1 MRTAVVTTY
10 FPSVSQTF
18 VLDQITGLLARG
30 HEVDIYALAPEPNS
44 EGVVPRAERHPLA
57 DRTHYQPRTPRHSVG
72 RALGIPSLLR
82 GAWRGRA
89 GAALRTVR
97 RTRAE
102 PFGVLYEGAPFVGR
116 GPYDAIVCH
125 FGSNGERALRVRDA
139 GMVEGPIVT
148 AFHGADMSRYVR
160 MHGAAVYRDLFARGD
175 LFLPVSAFW
184 ARRLEELGCPR
195 ERIAVHHMGIDL
207 ARFRFTV
214 PRMPTVDQPVRV
226 VSVARLVEKK
236 GLSYAIRA
244 VAALRRDGVDI
255 ALDIVGD
262 GPLRDSL
269 QSLIAELGMT
279 NAVRIIGARSRD
291 EVARVMEAAHLF
303 AAPSVTARDGD
314 MEGIPVALMEA
325 MASGVPVVAT
335 RHSGIPE
342 LVEDKVSG
350 MLVPERDT
358 DALAAAFRWLVE
370 HPERWIALATAA
382 HEAVE
387 RDYNGERLNDELV
400 TLLERVGG
408 GEHKDVGVPSRPRI
422 VPSAPVGDEGRSAPR
437 SGAPT
442 A

>member
-30 HEVDIYALAPEPNS
+30 HDVDIYALGPEPNS
-44 EGVVPRAERHPLA
+44 AGVVPRAERDPLA
-57 DRTHYQPRTPRHSVG
+57 DRTHYQPRTPRHPVG

-82 GAWRGRA
+82 GAWRGRT

-97 RTRAE
+97 RTPAE
-102 PFGVLYEGAPFVGR
+102 PFGALYEGAPFLGR
-116 GPYDAIVCH
+116 GPYDAILCH

-139 GMVEGPIVT
+139 GMVDGPIVT

-184 ARRLEELGCPR
+184 ARRLEELGCPPDK
-195 ERIAVHHMGIDL
+195 IAVHHMGIDL
-207 ARFRFTV
+207 SRFRFTV
-214 PRMPTVDQPVRV
+214 PRTPTVDQPVRV

-236 GLSYAIRA
+236 GLTYAIRA

-262 GPLRDSL
+262 GPLRPSL
-269 QSLIAELGMT
+269 ESLIAELGMG

-291 EVARVMEAAHLF
+291 EVARAMGAAHLF

-342 LVEDKVSG
+342 LVEDKVTG
-350 MLVPERDT
+350 LLVPERDT
-358 DALAAAFRWLVE
+358 DSLAAAFRWLVD
-370 HPERWIALATAA
+370 HHERWMGIALAA
-382 HEAVE
+382 HDAVE
-387 RDYNGERLNDELV
+387 RNFNGERLNDELV
-400 TLLERVGG
+400 TLLEHVGG
-408 GEHKDVGVPSRPRI
+408 REPREVGVATRPRI
-422 VPSAPVGDEGRSAPR
+422 VPSTPRGEEGRRAPH

>member
-30 HEVDIYALAPEPNS
+30 HEVDIYALGPEPNS
-44 EGVVPRAERHPLA
+44 ARVVGHAERDPLA
-57 DRTHYQPRTPRHSVG
+57 ERTHYQPRTPRHSVG
-72 RALGIPSLLR
+72 RALGIPNLLR

-97 RTRAE
+97 HTPTE
-102 PFGVLYEGAPFVGR
+102 PIAVLYEGAPFLGH
-116 GPYDAIVCH
+116 GPYDAILCH

-139 GMVEGPIVT
+139 GMVDGPIVT

-175 LFLPVSAFW
+175 LFLPVSEYW
-184 ARRLEELGCPR
+184 ARRLEELGCPTD
-195 ERIAVHHMGIDL
+195 RIAVHHMGIDL
-207 ARFRFTV
+207 SRFKFTV

-236 GLSYAIRA
+236 GLPYAVRA

-262 GPLRDSL
+262 GPLRSSL
-269 QSLIAELGMT
+269 ESLIAELGMA

-291 EVARVMEAAHLF
+291 EVARVMAGAHLF

-350 MLVPERDT
+350 LLVPERDT
-358 DALAAAFRWLVE
+358 DALAGAFRWLVE
-370 HPERWIALATAA
+370 HPERWMGMALAA

-387 RDYNGERLNDELV
+387 RNFNGSQLTDQLV
-400 TLLERVGG
+400 TLLEGFGQRESRDGG
-408 GEHKDVGVPSRPRI
+408 VSSRPRI
-422 VPSAPVGDEGRSAPR
+422 VPSTPLGEEGRSASR
-437 SGAPT
+437 SGAPS

>member
-44 EGVVPRAERHPLA
+44 DRVVGQADRDPLA
-57 DRTHYQPRTPRHSVG
+57 DRTHYQPRTPRHPVA

-97 RTRAE
+97 SAPAE
-102 PFGVLYEGAPFVGR
+102 SIGVLYEGAPFLGH
-116 GPYDAIVCH
+116 GPYDAILCH
-125 FGSNGERALRVRDA
+125 FGPNGERALRVRDA

-148 AFHGADMSRYVR
+148 AFHGMDMSRYVR

-184 ARRLEELGCPR
+184 ARRLEELGCPT

-207 ARFRFTV
+207 SRFKFTV

-236 GLSYAIRA
+236 GLPYAIRA
-244 VAALRRDGVDI
+244 IAALRRDGVDI

-262 GPLRDSL
+262 GPLRSSL
-269 QSLIAELGMT
+269 ESLIAELGMA
-279 NAVRIIGARSRD
+279 NAVRIIGARARD
-291 EVARVMEAAHLF
+291 EVARVMGAAHLF

-325 MASGVPVVAT
+325 MSSGVPVVAT

-342 LVEDKVSG
+342 LVEDRVSG
-350 MLVPERDT
+350 LLVPERDT
-358 DALAAAFRWLVE
+358 DALAAAFRWLVD
-370 HPERWIALATAA
+370 HPERWMEMALAA
-382 HEAVE
+382 HAAVE
-387 RDYNGERLNDELV
+387 RHYNGERLNDELV
-400 TLLERVGG
+400 VLLEGVGRG
-408 GEHKDVGVPSRPRI
+408 ASRDAGVVSRPRI
-422 VPSAPVGDEGRSAPR
+422 VPSTPLGEEGRSAPR

>member
-1 MRTAVVTTY
+1 MRAAVVTTY

-18 VLDQITGLLARG
+18 VLDQITGLSARG
-30 HEVDIYALAPEPNS
+30 HEVDIYALGPEPNS
-44 EGVVPRAERHPLA
+44 AGVVSRAERDPL
-57 DRTHYQPRTPRHSVG
+57 DGRTYYQPRTPRHPVA

-89 GAALRTVR
+89 GTALRTVR
-97 RTRAE
+97 RTPAE
-102 PFGVLYEGAPFVGR
+102 PIGVLYEGAPFLGH
-116 GPYDAIVCH
+116 GPYDAILCH

-139 GMVEGPIVT
+139 GMVRGPIVT

-175 LFLPVSAFW
+175 LFLPVSAYW
-184 ARRLEELGCPR
+184 ANRLAELGCPTD
-195 ERIAVHHMGIDL
+195 RIAVHHMGID
-207 ARFRFTV
+207 ASRFKFTV
-214 PRMPTVDQPVRV
+214 PRLPTVDQPVRV

-236 GLSYAIRA
+236 GLAYAVRA
-244 VAALRRDGVDI
+244 VAALRRDGIDI

-262 GPLRDSL
+262 GPLRGSL
-269 QSLIAELGMT
+269 ESLIAELGMS

-291 EVARVMEAAHLF
+291 EVARAMEAAHLF

-350 MLVPERDT
+350 LLVSERDT

-370 HPERWIALATAA
+370 HPERWMAMASAA
-382 HEAVE
+382 HDAVE
-387 RDYNGERLNDELV
+387 QNFNGERLNDELV
-400 TLLERVGG
+400 TLLEGVGGHESRDVGG
-408 GEHKDVGVPSRPRI
+408 GSRRRI
-422 VPSAPVGDEGRSAPR
+422 VPSTPLGEEGRSAPR

>member
-1 MRTAVVTTY
+1 MRAAVVTTY

-18 VLDQITGLLARG
+18 VLDQITGLSARG
-30 HEVDIYALAPEPNS
+30 HEVDIYALGPEPNS
-44 EGVVPRAERHPLA
+44 AGVVSRAERDPL
-57 DRTHYQPRTPRHSVG
+57 DGRTYYQPRTPRHPVA

-89 GAALRTVR
+89 GTALRTVR
-97 RTRAE
+97 RTPAE
-102 PFGVLYEGAPFVGR
+102 PIGVLYEGAPFLGH
-116 GPYDAIVCH
+116 GPYDAILCH

-139 GMVEGPIVT
+139 GMVRGPIVT

-175 LFLPVSAFW
+175 LFLPVSAYW
-184 ARRLEELGCPR
+184 ANRLAELGCPTD
-195 ERIAVHHMGIDL
+195 RIAVHHMGID
-207 ARFRFTV
+207 ASRFKFTV
-214 PRMPTVDQPVRV
+214 PRLPTVDQPVRV

-236 GLSYAIRA
+236 GLAYAVRA
-244 VAALRRDGVDI
+244 VAALRRDGIDI

-262 GPLRDSL
+262 GPLRASL
-269 QSLIAELGMT
+269 ESLIAELGMS

-291 EVARVMEAAHLF
+291 EVARAMEAAHLF

-350 MLVPERDT
+350 LLVSERDT

-370 HPERWIALATAA
+370 HPERWMAMASAA
-382 HEAVE
+382 HDAVE
-387 RDYNGERLNDELV
+387 QNFNGERLNDELV
-400 TLLERVGG
+400 TLLEGVGGHESRDVGG
-408 GEHKDVGVPSRPRI
+408 GSRPRI
-422 VPSAPVGDEGRSAPR
+422 VPSTPLGEEGRSALR